1 MPKYID
7 THAHLDSDIYAQ
19 DLDIVVKHA
28 QQNEV
33 WAITLGSDYASSK
46 RAVEIAERYPNGV
59 YAAIGLHPLKVSAE
73 ELAEDKLLDLEKFS
87 ELARHPKVVA
97 LGECGLDYHELPD
110 VPRRHPQAH
119 LAELIKA
126 NQKKVLRKFL
136 QLSEELRLPLLLHCR
151 EAHDDLL
158 ELLETWDK
166 TSRGFDCRGIVHC
179 YSGNWKQARRY
190 FNVDFMLSLTGL
202 LTHGSYQ
209 TEIIKKAPLT
219 RLVLESDCPHLTPD
233 PFSIRRNEPS
243 YLLSVAAAVAGIR
256 GASIEEVSRTTT
268 DNALKVLNKLRP

>member
-1 MPKYID
+1 MPKFID
-7 THAHLDSDIYAQ
+7 THSHLDSDIYAQ

-28 QQNEV
+28 QQNDV
-33 WAITLGSDYASSK
+33 WAVTLGSDYASSK
-46 RAVEIAERYPNGV
+46 RAVEIAERYSSGV

-73 ELAEDKLLDLEKFS
+73 ELAEDKLLDLEKFF

-97 LGECGLDYHELPD
+97 LGECGLDYHELPE

-119 LAELIKA
+119 LASLIKA

-151 EAHDDLL
+151 EAHEDML

-209 TEIIKKAPLT
+209 TEIIKKAPLG
-219 RLVLESDCPHLTPD
+219 RLVLESDCPHLTPE

-243 YLLSVAAAVAGIR
+243 YLTSVADAVAGIR
-256 GASIEEVSRTTT
+256 GEPVELIAKTTT
-268 DNALKVLNKLRP
+268 ENALKVLNKLRP

>member
-1 MPKYID
+1 MPKFID

-19 DLDIVVKHA
+19 DLDVVVKHA
-28 QQNEV
+28 QQNDV
-33 WAITLGSDYASSK
+33 WAVTLGSDYASSK
-46 RAVEIAERYPNGV
+46 RAVEIAERYPSGV

-126 NQKKVLRKFL
+126 NQKKVFRKFL

-151 EAHDDLL
+151 EAHEDAL

-209 TEIIKKAPLT
+209 TEIIKRSPLT

-243 YLLSVAAAVAGIR
+243 YLTTVADAVAGIR
-256 GASIEEVSRTTT
+256 GESVEVIAKTTT